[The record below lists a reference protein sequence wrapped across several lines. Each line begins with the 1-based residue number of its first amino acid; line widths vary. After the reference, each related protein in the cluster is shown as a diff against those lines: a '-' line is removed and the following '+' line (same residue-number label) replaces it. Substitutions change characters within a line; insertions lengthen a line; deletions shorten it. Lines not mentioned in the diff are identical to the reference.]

1 MAGHLE
7 NVGLGECR
15 LNREI
20 LCQMMSAQKIGNDRT
35 GPMRRHRDFH
45 SRLVIVTK
53 FSLITIAIVL
63 FSSIFL
69 VSQKLSPSALA
80 SGEDLD
86 FQQFTQDQ
94 EATNATHA
102 GVTTRGNGVSV
113 WSKTSRFVEKNTR
126 VLLDE
131 MVIAKFNLKF
141 ETQIVVTAKGA
152 EMNLR
157 SNIASLSEEVKIETT
172 TGYVMTTAHAFI
184 NFDNLYAESPGPVEG
199 RAPMGDL
206 KAGRMVLRTDATG
219 ENLWM
224 RFSDGVELK
233 FIPQEFKE

>member
-1 MAGHLE
+1 M
-7 NVGLGECR
+7 
-15 LNREI
+15 
-20 LCQMMSAQKIGNDRT
+20 
-35 GPMRRHRDFH
+35 DFH
-45 SRLVIVTK
+45 SRLVMVAK

-80 SGEDLD
+80 SGGDLD
-86 FQQFTQDQ
+86 LQKFAQAQ

-102 GVTTRGNGVSV
+102 GVTSRGNEVSV
-113 WSKTSRFVEKNTR
+113 WSKTSRLLDENTR

-131 MVIAKFNLKF
+131 RVIAKLNLKS
-141 ETQIVVTAKGA
+141 ETQIDVTAKGG
-152 EMNLR
+152 EVNLR
-157 SNIASLSEEVKIETT
+157 RNIASLSEDVKFETT

-206 KAGRMVLRTDATG
+206 KAGRMVLRNDATG

-233 FIPQEFKE
+233 FIPQESKE